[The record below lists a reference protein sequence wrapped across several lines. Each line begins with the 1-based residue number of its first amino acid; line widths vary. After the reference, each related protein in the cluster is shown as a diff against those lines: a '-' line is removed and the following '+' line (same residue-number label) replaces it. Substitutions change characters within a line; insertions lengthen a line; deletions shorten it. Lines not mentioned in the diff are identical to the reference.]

1 MNQLLLS
8 IPGRTIHSSGLE
20 VAHWNALGGVVHEH
34 EPILT
39 TMIHTIGLA
48 FLFSLLEHAIFPLD
62 PWQWFHT

>member
-20 VAHWNALGGVVHEH
+20 VAHWNALGGVVAEH

-48 FLFSLLEHAIFPLD
+48 FLFSFQQTFLFMRMGS
-62 PWQWFHT
+62 Q